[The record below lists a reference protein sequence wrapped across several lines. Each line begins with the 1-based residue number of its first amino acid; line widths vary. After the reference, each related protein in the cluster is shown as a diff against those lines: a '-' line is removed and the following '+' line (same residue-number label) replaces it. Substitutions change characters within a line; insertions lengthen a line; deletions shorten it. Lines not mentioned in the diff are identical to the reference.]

1 MLFITMKVSF
11 IKFGYIF
18 NSLRRLYKLLLS
30 LLFTIEKNLCCII
43 TETEK
48 IGEKGVVRI
57 NEEGI
62 FQE

>member
-11 IKFGYIF
+11 IKFCYIF

-30 LLFTIEKNLCCII
+30 LPFTIEKNLCCKI

-48 IGEKGVVRI
+48 TGEKGVVRI
-57 NEEGI
+57 NEEEI